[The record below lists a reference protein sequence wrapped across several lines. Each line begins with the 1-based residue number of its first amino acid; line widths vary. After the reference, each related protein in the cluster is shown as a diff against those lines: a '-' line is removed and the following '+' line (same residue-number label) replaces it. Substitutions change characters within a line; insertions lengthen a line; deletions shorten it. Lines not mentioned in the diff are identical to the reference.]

1 MNYESAGPMQTSFE
15 ADLERLN
22 YSTYLFALEDED
34 NPILSLDSDSR
45 IAFLLH
51 HLLGYKIEDAA
62 LLVELSEKDF
72 RADLRSAY
80 LQLVS
85 REFGPNVN
93 LSEVLEE
100 PAMA

>member
-1 MNYESAGPMQTSFE
+1 MNFESIQPTQTSFE
-15 ADLERLN
+15 TDLERLN
-22 YSTYLFALEDED
+22 YSTYLFALEDD
-34 NPILSLDSDSR
+34 DSPILSLDPDSR

-51 HLLGYKIEDAA
+51 HLLGYKIEEAA

-72 RADLRSAY
+72 RTHLRSAY
-80 LQLVS
+80 LQLGS
-85 REFGPNVN
+85 REFGPDVN

>member
-1 MNYESAGPMQTSFE
+1 MDFSVGCSHV
-15 ADLERLN
+15 L
-22 YSTYLFALEDED
+22 
-34 NPILSLDSDSR
+34 SDSASR
-45 IAFLLH
+45 TAFFLH

-72 RADLRSAY
+72 RANLRSAY

-85 REFGPNVN
+85 REFGPDVN

>member
-1 MNYESAGPMQTSFE
+1 MNSESIQPRQTSFA
-15 ADLERLN
+15 ADLERLT
-22 YSTYLFALEDED
+22 YSAYQFRLEDID
-34 NPILSLDSDSR
+34 NPILWLDSASR
-45 IAFLLH
+45 TAFFLH

-72 RADLRSAY
+72 RANLRSAY

-85 REFGPNVN
+85 REFGPDVN